1 MFCENCGRPLLDGEV
16 CTCTQQNVAPAPEP
30 AYEPT
35 APQQPA
41 PAAPVAPEP
50 APVYAAPQQPAP
62 AQFVPQQ
69 PAPQQFVPQQPAP
82 QQFAPQQPAP
92 QQFAP
97 QQPAPQQFAPQPA
110 PQQFAPQPAPQ
121 QYVPQPAPQQP
132 APGQFAPQPAPQQFA
147 PQPAPQQFAKPVP
160 QYTKPSLDNIK
171 SINSKYPGYNP
182 NYDADVIGKAS
193 YNRISVFLSSPIIFV
208 YGILVA
214 VALFIDIIASV
225 TSPGLLGSM
234 AFFTVIGD
242 LVKALVPIAAI
253 ITFTSA
259 KKYLAT
265 GKPVSPVGLTIASGY
280 YIFLGILLII
290 SASLLFIFGCIGAY
304 AIGSFYPLLIMLIA
318 DAVLVFVG
326 IIPMF
331 SASHSF
337 QGVRYLLT
345 NRGKRYQVSLYPAVM
360 LIISGVLS
368 LISVIMSISAM
379 SFINSLAR
387 NMGGVPM
394 MDTIM
399 SFLFGSGSSIAF
411 LVINTLLSLGSVALG
426 AVIFIQAKKAQT
438 EAWLLYTK

>member
-16 CTCTQQNVAPAPEP
+16 CTCTQQNAVPAPEP

-92 QQFAP
+92 QQ
-97 QQPAPQQFAPQPA
+97 
-110 PQQFAPQPAPQ
+110 
-121 QYVPQPAPQQP
+121 YVPQPAPQQP

-147 PQPAPQQFAKPVP
+147 PQPAPQQFAPQQFAPQPAPQQFAKPVP

-171 SINSKYPGYNP
+171 PINSKYPGYNP

-193 YNRISVFLSSPIIFV
+193 YNRISVFLSSPIILV

-290 SASLLFIFGCIGAY
+290 SASLLFIFGCIGTY